1 MQAYVLVTTDAGK
14 VMGALTEI
22 RAIEGVKNAHAT
34 IGPYD
39 IIVLVESDKPDDLT
53 SLIVDKIQKT
63 EGVSRT
69 LTCIAANE

>member
-1 MQAYVLVTTDAGK
+1 MQAYVLITTDAGK
-14 VMGALTEI
+14 VMSALAEI

-39 IIVLVESDKPDDLT
+39 IIAFVEFGNPGDLT
-53 SLIVDKIQKT
+53 GLIVDKIQKA

-69 LTCIAANE
+69 LTCIAVSS